1 MRYISG
7 EASIILRG
15 WLLLVMI
22 ALVRHLIKFQKCS
35 AFLFRVALTLRAMLK
50 LTEKGQEHDYCLPF
64 QYQNFI
70 FMMGLVSFHFPD
82 SNQQ

>member
-7 EASIILRG
+7 EVSIILRG

-22 ALVRHLIKFQKCS
+22 VQARHLIRFQRCS
-35 AFLFRVALTLRAMLK
+35 VFLFRVAPTLHAMLK
-50 LTEKGQEHDYCLPF
+50 STEKVQECDYYHPF
-64 QYQNFI
+64 HYQNFI
-70 FMMGLVSFHFPD
+70 FIMGSVNFHFPD

>member
-7 EASIILRG
+7 KAFIILRG

-22 ALVRHLIKFQKCS
+22 VLARHLIRFQKCL

-50 LTEKGQEHDYCLPF
+50 LTEKGQEHDHCLPF
-64 QYQNFI
+64 HYQNFI
-70 FMMGLVSFHFPD
+70 FMMGLVNFHFPD